1 MDYTLMLILFD
12 DLTERLDNAIEKII
26 FNKLN
31 K

>member
-12 DLTERLDNAIEKII
+12 DLTEELDKSIEKII